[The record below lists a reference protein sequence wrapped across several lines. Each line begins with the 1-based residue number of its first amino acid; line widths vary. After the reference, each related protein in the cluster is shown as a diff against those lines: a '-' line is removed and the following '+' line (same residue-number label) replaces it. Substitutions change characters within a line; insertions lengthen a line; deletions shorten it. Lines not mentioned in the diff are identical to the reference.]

1 MNLILIRKGDDLAMA
16 ENREHLVGQRVRKIR
31 ERQRLSLRAL
41 AEQSGLSA
49 NAISLIERGSNSPT
63 VSSLRR
69 LANSLK
75 VPITAFFQ
83 DDGDQLTVFV
93 KFNQGERYQSNG
105 IVIESI
111 GTGHLNHQL
120 ESFSIIVGPGTGNMD
135 DPISHQ
141 GEEFVRGLEGEVEYC
156 VGNQVFRMEVGDSLL
171 FDATQPH
178 CFRNTTQAQAR
189 FLIVLHAGEEQH
201 FARQRHLAI

>member
-1 MNLILIRKGDDLAMA
+1 MA
-16 ENREHLVGQRVRKIR
+16 ENREPIVGKRVRIIR

-41 AEQSGLSA
+41 AEQSGLSV

-83 DDGDQLTVFV
+83 DDADQSTVFV
-93 KFNQGERYQSNG
+93 KNNQGKRYQGNG
-105 IVIESI
+105 IVVESI

-120 ESFSIIVGPGTGNMD
+120 ESFTITVGPGAGNMD
-135 DPISHQ
+135 DPITHQ
-141 GEEFVRGLEGEVEYC
+141 GDEFVRCLDGEVEYC
-156 VGNQVFRMEVGDSLL
+156 VGNQLFRLELGDSLL

-178 CFRNTTQAQAR
+178 CFRNASKAQAT

-201 FARQRHLAI
+201 FARQRHLTL